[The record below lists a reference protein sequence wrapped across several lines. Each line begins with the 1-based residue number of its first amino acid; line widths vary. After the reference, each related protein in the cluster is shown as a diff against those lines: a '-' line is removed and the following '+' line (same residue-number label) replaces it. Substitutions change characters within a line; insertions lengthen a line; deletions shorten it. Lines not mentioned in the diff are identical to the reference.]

1 MFFLLLKVHN
11 EKKNLK
17 KLRLQKKHQIVRKQQ
32 IKKQVKKLLKK
43 LQRKLKNKISHEDV
57 FFLLF

>member
-17 KLRLQKKHQIVRKQQ
+17 KPH
-32 IKKQVKKLLKK
+32 LLK
-43 LQRKLKNKISHEDV
+43 RFLKIIDKKSEMY
-57 FFLLF
+57 